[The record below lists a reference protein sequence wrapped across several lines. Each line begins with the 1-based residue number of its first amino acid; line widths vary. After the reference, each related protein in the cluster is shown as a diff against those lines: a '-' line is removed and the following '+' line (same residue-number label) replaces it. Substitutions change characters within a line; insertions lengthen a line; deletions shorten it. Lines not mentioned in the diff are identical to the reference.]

1 MAICGIRTVAVL
13 RVLLVAAAMQ
23 AVQVQAQTQAQ
34 TQTQVPTPP
43 PATASWQQITDKLQA
58 QPGFIEIWR
67 DAARGRVLLAV
78 RQLDQPFLL
87 LSSLPYGL
95 GSNDVGLDRG
105 QPGQPKLVHFEK
117 RGSRLFLVHE
127 NTRYRATSDSAE
139 ERASVVTAFASAVL
153 WSGDIL
159 ASDGAAQLVDFSSF
173 LLGDWHGVARRL
185 RASQQG
191 AYRIDDKRSAVLVE
205 QSRNFPTNTELEAL
219 LTFDGPGDGAFVREA
234 VADPASVTLRQHV
247 SLIALPPAGY
257 RPRAYHPGSG
267 GFSVGYADF
276 GVPLA
281 QSLQVQWQVRHR
293 LEKTDPG
300 AALSP
305 VKKPIVY
312 YLDRGT
318 PEPVRSA
325 LLDGARWWATAF
337 EAAGFKDAYR
347 VELLP
352 EGVDPM
358 DARYNVIQWVHRATR
373 GWSYGATVADPR
385 TGEIIKGVVLLGS
398 QRVRHDILIA
408 ESLLAA
414 YSTGGGAR
422 QKQALDMAL
431 ARLRQLAAH
440 EVGHTLGFAHNFAA
454 SRTPNGSVMDYP
466 HPMVKLNAAGEVDLS
481 EAYGVGIGPWDR
493 FIVRH
498 AYSEFAPQQEAQELA
513 SLRAA
518 ARAQG
523 LLYVGDNHS
532 RSPSSEHPDG
542 ALWDFGPDSIKTWDL
557 LMAVRRRALQTF
569 SIDVLPPERQ
579 TGELEA
585 RLVPVYLL
593 HRYQGEALAHL
604 LGGSD
609 FEYGQAADARA
620 GTVRAGPRS
629 VSPALQRQALNR
641 LVDALQ
647 AEQLMLSGPLLDLIA
662 QPSEGY
668 ERGREYFPNRTG
680 TGFDAQA
687 AVQSA
692 ASHFT
697 ALLLNPERLNRLA
710 WQHAADARQPGAG
723 QVVGLLLQRT
733 WQRSLPDSAGSGLSQ
748 ATQTAADWVVL
759 DGLLALLDGGRLHP
773 AVQAEVR
780 QQTAELARWLGQ
792 NPGTGALAANRRQAA
807 DWVTRYLANP
817 QSVKL
822 RSLPAVPPGEPI

>member
-1 MAICGIRTVAVL
+1 MTGWQIRTVAAL
-13 RVLLVAAAMQ
+13 RVLLLAAALQ
-23 AVQVQAQTQAQ
+23 AVQAQAQ
-34 TQTQVPTPP
+34 VPAVPP
-43 PATASWQQITDKLQA
+43 PAASLRAITDQLQA
-58 QPGFIEIWR
+58 LPGFIDVWR
-67 DAARGRVLLAV
+67 DTARGRVLLAV
-78 RQLDQPFLL
+78 RQLEQPFLL
-87 LSSLPYGL
+87 LTSLPYGL

-117 RGSRLFLVHE
+117 RGNRLLLVQE
-127 NTRYRATSDSAE
+127 NTRYQATSPSAA
-139 ERASVVTAFASAVL
+139 ERASVVEAFASAVL
-153 WSGDIL
+153 WSGEIL
-159 ASDGAAQLVDFSSF
+159 ASDGATQLVDFSSF
-173 LLGDWHGVARRL
+173 LLTDSHGVARRL
-185 RASQQG
+185 RNSQQG
-191 AYRIDDKRSAVLVE
+191 VYRVDDKRSAVLVE
-205 QSRNFPTNTELEAL
+205 QSRNFPANTELEAL

-234 VADPASVTLRQHV
+234 VADPASVTLRQHI
-247 SLIALPPAGY
+247 SLVALPPAGY
-257 RPRAYHPGSG
+257 RPRAYHPASG
-267 GFSVGYADF
+267 GFSVGYTDF

-281 QSLQVQWQVRHR
+281 QSLQVEWQVRHR

-312 YLDRGT
+312 HLDRGT

-352 EGVDPM
+352 EGADPM

-373 GWSYGATVADPR
+373 GWSYGSTVADPR
-385 TGEIIKGVVLLGS
+385 TGEIIKGVVMLGS

-414 YSTGGGAR
+414 YGRDGGAK

-454 SRTPNGSVMDYP
+454 SRTANGSVMDYP
-466 HPMVKLNAAGEVDLS
+466 HPMVRLDAAGEVDLS
-481 EAYGVGIGPWDR
+481 AAYGVGVGPWDD

-498 AYSEFAPQQEAQELA
+498 AYGEFAPQQEAQELA
-513 SLRAA
+513 KLRAA
-518 ARAQG
+518 AKARG
-523 LLYVGDNHS
+523 LLYVGDRHA

-542 ALWDFGPDSIKTWDL
+542 ALWDFGADPIKTWDQ
-557 LMAVRRRALQTF
+557 LMAVRQRALQTF

-604 LGGSD
+604 LGGTD
-609 FEYGQAADARA
+609 FEYGQAADVRA
-620 GTVRAGPRS
+620 GAVRAGPRS
-629 VSPALQRQALNR
+629 VSAGVQRQALSR

-647 AEQLMLSGPLLDLIA
+647 SEQLVLSGPLLDLVA
-662 QPSEGY
+662 SPSEGY
-668 ERGREYFPNRTG
+668 DRGREYFPNRTG

-692 ASHFT
+692 AAHFT

-710 WQHAADARQPGAG
+710 WQHAADVRQPGVG
-723 QVVGLLLQRT
+723 QVVGLLLERT
-733 WQRSLPDSAGSGLSQ
+733 WQRSWPRSAQAGTGVAQ
-748 ATQTAADWVVL
+748 ATQTTANWVVL
-759 DGLLALLDGGRLHP
+759 DGLLAVLDGGKLHP

-780 QQTAELARWLGQ
+780 QLTADLARWL
-792 NPGTGALAANRRQAA
+792 NRHPATGALGANRQQAA
-807 DWVTRYLANP
+807 EAVNRYLTDP
-817 QSVKL
+817 QRVKL